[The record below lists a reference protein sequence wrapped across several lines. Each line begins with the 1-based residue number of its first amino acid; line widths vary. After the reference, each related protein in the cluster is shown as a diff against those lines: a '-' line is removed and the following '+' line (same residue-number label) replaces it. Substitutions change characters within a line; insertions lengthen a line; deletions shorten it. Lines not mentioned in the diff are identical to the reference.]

1 MGVYANAITHAKYEY
16 KKINKK
22 DPLFL
27 MMTDENLKL
36 LLHEAFNDNKMKID
50 SVYDS
55 TSRKQVKRFINL
67 EIVIVRITYQGSFGW
82 ALGD

>member
-1 MGVYANAITHAKYEY
+1 MGLYANAISHAKYEY

-27 MMTDENLKL
+27 MMTNENLKL
-36 LLHEAFNDNKMKID
+36 LLHEAFNDNKMKIE
-50 SVYDS
+50 SVYDGP
-55 TSRKQVKRFINL
+55 SRKQIKKFLGL
-67 EIVIVRITYQGSFGW
+67 EIVIVRISFQGSFGW

>member
-1 MGVYANAITHAKYEY
+1 MGVYANAITHAKFEY

-22 DPLFL
+22 EPLFL
-27 MMTDENLKL
+27 MMCNENLKL
-36 LLHEAFNDNKMKID
+36 LLHEAFQDNKMKIE

-55 TSRKQVKRFINL
+55 ASRKQIKKFL
-67 EIVIVRITYQGSFGW
+67 GMEIIIVRISFQGSFGW

>member
-1 MGVYANAITHAKYEY
+1 MGVYANAITHAKSEY

-27 MMTDENLKL
+27 ILCDEKLKL
-36 LLHEAFNDNKMKID
+36 LLHEAFNDNKMKIE
-50 SVYDS
+50 SMYDGA
-55 TSRKQVKRFINL
+55 SRKQVKKFLNM
-67 EIVIVRITYQGSFGW
+67 EIIIVRIAFQGSFGW